1 MSSERIKV
9 SIVIPVYNMEKYLV
23 DCLESVV
30 HQTLQ
35 DIEIIIVNDGSTDK
49 SAEIIKSYVDKYP
62 DMVKAYEK
70 ENGGQATAR
79 NMGIGL
85 CKGEYIGFVDADDKI
100 NLQMYETM
108 YRLAVKDQSDLVEC
122 NYSFLMVQDGQ
133 DKELKPYGHVR
144 RYQSNQD
151 MFINPLVSP
160 WNKLYKAEIL
170 QKTDINFP
178 EGYIY
183 EDTSFFIKAIPF
195 IKKWSYVDEK
205 YVLHYMRANSTMTA
219 NKSRK
224 VGNIFPVLEDMWQF
238 YEKKN
243 LVEQYK
249 QELEFFTAKILLC
262 SSLERVAQVQQKD
275 IQKDLQNKT
284 IEFLQKRIPSYR
296 KNPYLKKGAL
306 ALYMKSVN
314 RVTIGGICLLLQIKA
329 KRRQGA

>member
-1 MSSERIKV
+1 MNSKKVKV

-23 DCLESVV
+23 DCLDSVV

-35 DIEIIIVNDGSTDK
+35 DIEIIIVDDGSTDK
-49 SAEIIKSYVDKYP
+49 SAEIIKSYVEKYP
-62 DMVKAYEK
+62 DKVRAYQK

-85 CKGEYIGFVDADDKI
+85 CTGEYIGFVDADDKI

-108 YRLAVKDQSDLVEC
+108 YHLAVKEQSDLVEC

-144 RYQSNQD
+144 KYKSNKD
-151 MFINPLVSP
+151 MFMNPLVSP

-224 VGNIFPVLEDMWQF
+224 VGDIFPVLEDMWQF
-238 YEKKN
+238 YETEK
-243 LVEQYK
+243 LAEQYK
-249 QELEFFTAKILLC
+249 KELEYFTAKILLC
-262 SSLERVAQVQQKD
+262 SSLERIAQVQQREIK
-275 IQKDLQNKT
+275 KDLQRKT
-284 IEFLQKRIPSYR
+284 IDFIQNRIPDYR
-296 KNPYLKKGAL
+296 KNPYLQKGVL
-306 ALYMKSVN
+306 GLYMKSVN
-314 RVTIGGICLLLQIKA
+314 RITIGGICCLLRMKP
-329 KRRQGA
+329 